1 MFQIVVLIKRR
12 DCIPLGGN
20 ILFPGNLVCILF
32 VSSERFGTFQLDLE
46 TLTQVSKVTL
56 WHPRNSKF
64 GTPAYAQM
72 AITSYYILFGTKYS
86 RMDPVKFVEGS
97 L

>member
-12 DCIPLGGN
+12 DCIPLGGD

-56 WHPRNSKF
+56 
-64 GTPAYAQM
+64 
-72 AITSYYILFGTKYS
+72 
-86 RMDPVKFVEGS
+86 
-97 L
+97 